1 MRKVA
6 YCKLNIK
13 AMRNIWQLTVLLD
26 VLLLLLLLLLQGSLY
41 SKLTPMGY
49 VLAGSTCV
57 GVGISGLTLGGGI
70 GHATRSLGLL
80 ADSVLAATVVL
91 ANGTV
96 VEADTKSHP
105 DLFWVSG

>member
-1 MRKVA
+1 
-6 YCKLNIK
+6 
-13 AMRNIWQLTVLLD
+13 

-41 SKLTPMGY
+41 AKLTPMGY

-105 DLFWVSG
+105 ELFWVS